1 MHQKKRRNMK
11 KKYLQFLF
19 IFAMA
24 VLFVFPLSLYHPASA
39 LELANEENEK
49 YAIQI
54 NELGC
59 ELMDYEIHVD
69 LWHLSVTGNYTV
81 TLNNSGNINV
91 SIRWNVDGA
100 HEELIIPANTV
111 KKYGVKFYFRLL
123 ARDLSYEY
131 EEIY

>member
-11 KKYLQFLF
+11 KEFFTFLF
-19 IFAMA
+19 IFAM
-24 VLFVFPLSLYHPASA
+24 LFVFPLSLYHPASA

-100 HEELIIPANTV
+100 HEEIIIPANTV

>member
-1 MHQKKRRNMK
+1 MK
-11 KKYLQFLF
+11 KEFLTFLF

-69 LWHLSVTGNYTV
+69 LWHLSITGNYTV
-81 TLNNSGNINV
+81 TLNNSGDTDV
-91 SIRWNVDGA
+91 SIRWNVDGT
-100 HEELIIPANTV
+100 HEEIIIPANTV
-111 KKYGVKFYFRLL
+111 KKYGVNFYFRLL
-123 ARDLSYEY
+123 SRDFSYEY